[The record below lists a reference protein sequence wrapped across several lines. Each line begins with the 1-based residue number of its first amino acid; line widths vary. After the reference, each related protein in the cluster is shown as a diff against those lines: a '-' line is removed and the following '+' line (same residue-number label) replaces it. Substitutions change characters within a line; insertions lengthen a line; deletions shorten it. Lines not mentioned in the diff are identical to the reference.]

1 MAQSSMID
9 VGKQCRRLP
18 PLWGGIKGGGKKP
31 RFPYVTGHRRGKKAA
46 PYSGSSLTAP
56 FAALVAN
63 AA

>member
-1 MAQSSMID
+1 MPAS
-9 VGKQCRRLP
+9 P